1 MWGATAR
8 RGDGG
13 TKNAWQVRKCVA
25 SKIANHAPS
34 MLDAWLACSIWCAV
48 LVWVVYCAMYL

>member
-1 MWGATAR
+1 MWGAIAR

-13 TKNAWQVRKCVA
+13 AKNAWQVRKCVA

-34 MLDAWLACSIWCAV
+34 MRGWRVACSIWRVASGVRC
-48 LVWVVYCAMYL
+48 LVG